1 MSNFSKKFKLYRD
14 FFCAADSHAKT
25 FRLTEICFNPFCRK
39 EQELSGEYF
48 RFFIAL
54 KMKKPHW
61 FSSNFFSKNLNFVVT
76 FFAPP
81 ALTPRRLDLQKFAFN
96 LFCRKEQELSG
107 EYFRFFIA
115 LKMKELH
122 WFSSNFFFKNQITIH
137 YILQSVS
144 RFWRFEKWVDLKSK
158 LGQEWVRVKNSINL
172 NNYCEN
178 PLY

>member
-1 MSNFSKKFKLYRD
+1 
-14 FFCAADSHAKT
+14 
-25 FRLTEICFNPFCRK
+25 
-39 EQELSGEYF
+39 
-48 RFFIAL
+48 
-54 KMKKPHW
+54 MKKPHW

-122 WFSSNFFFKNQITIH
+122 WFSCNFFFFQKSN
-137 YILQSVS
+137 YLILLYEPFLTAWKMS
-144 RFWRFEKWVDLKSK
+144 RFKIHNGTGAGQSEKFDKFRPIHCKSVILFLEHHKKILKT
-158 LGQEWVRVKNSINL
+158 LIFHDN
-172 NNYCEN
+172 
-178 PLY
+178 